1 MFLFS
6 ILFFFCFFFIVG
18 VVLAVCFAA
27 RPYKENIS
35 KWLNFLQTENTNLK
49 NMNIVINMVD
59 DADETDGEK
68 PVISAQ

>member
-1 MFLFS
+1 MYIYIFFL
-6 ILFFFCFFFIVG
+6 G

-35 KWLNFLQTENTNLK
+35 KWLTYLQTENENLK

-59 DADETDGEK
+59 SVDSER

>member
-1 MFLFS
+1 M
-6 ILFFFCFFFIVG
+6 
-18 VVLAVCFAA
+18 AVCFAA

-59 DADETDGEK
+59 DGDETDGEK